1 MRRTYTRIA
10 LRVAGWSLAFLLLQA
25 FSCNWQNY
33 PHLWSTTNY
42 KPWLVIKCQ
51 FPDAPTI
58 PDGLDESINRFFTV
72 GGVASGNIQDYY
84 SDVSYGAVSL
94 LDTSV
99 VGWYPSGYKTTDLG
113 GAGNRYRRVEACANS
128 IPASDAADIGFGYY
142 WGIVIVTNQRNDG
155 GACYDGQQ
163 TLSIQGNNYPL
174 ACVVFDPDSLFI
186 AFAAHEIGHGL
197 GFPHSF
203 DDQGNSCGGAPG
215 EYCDPWDI
223 MSALRTFQF
232 TETNYVTPSGNNT
245 AGPGVNVPNLLQ
257 MGWIPPSRIAT
268 YNGGDPET
276 SFTLTALSHPTGSG
290 FLAVDIVP
298 FPLLPLGVTLEY
310 RQQDGWD
317 AGIPDDAVVVHF
329 YEPSSSLA
337 PPPYS
342 FLMDQEAPEFP
353 GFLLAGD
360 TMTQAAFTLKV
371 NSIDPSTGTASVTV
385 GPGSG
390 G

>member
-1 MRRTYTRIA
+1 MRYRYTHA
-10 LRVAGWSLAFLLLQA
+10 VLKAAVCLLAFVALQA

-33 PHLWSTTNY
+33 PHLWGSTTY

-58 PDGLDESINRFFTV
+58 PAGLDQSISRFFTV

-113 GAGNRYRRVEACANS
+113 GPGNRYKRVEACANQ
-128 IPASDAADIGFGYY
+128 IPPADAADIGFGYY

-163 TLSIQGNNYPL
+163 SLTIQGTTYNL
-174 ACVVFDPDSLFI
+174 GCVVFDPDSLFI

-197 GFPHSF
+197 GYPHSF
-203 DDQGNSCGGAPG
+203 DDAEHSCGGAPG
-215 EYCDPWDI
+215 EYCDLWDI
-223 MSALRTFQF
+223 MSALATYQF
-232 TETNYVTPSGNNT
+232 AETNYVTPSGNNT
-245 AGPGVNVPNLLQ
+245 AGPGVNVPNLLHQ
-257 MGWIPPSRIAT
+257 GWIPPGRIAT
-268 YNGGDPET
+268 YTIGDPPT
-276 SFTLTALSHPTGSG
+276 SFTLSALSHPNSPGV
-290 FLAVDIVP
+290 LAVEIP
-298 FPLLPLGVTLEY
+298 AIFFAVTVEY

-317 AGIPDDAVVVHF
+317 AGIPDNAVLLHI
-329 YEPSSSLA
+329 YEPA
-337 PPPYS
+337 ANPYS
-342 FLMDQEAPEFP
+342 FLMDAELPSPP
-353 GFLLAGD
+353 GALLAGQIFN
-360 TMTQAAFTLKV
+360 TGEYSITV
-371 NSIDPSTGTASVTV
+371 NSVDPGNGTASVTIA
-385 GPGSG
+385 PGTGTG